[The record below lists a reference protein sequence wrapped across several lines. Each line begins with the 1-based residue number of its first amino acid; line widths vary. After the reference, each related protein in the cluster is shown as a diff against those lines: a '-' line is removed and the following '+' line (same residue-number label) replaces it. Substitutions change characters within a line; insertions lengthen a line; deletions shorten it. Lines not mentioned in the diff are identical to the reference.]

1 MSKFMPEWFIY
12 RKRKNHKFSFSC
24 ISYFNVM
31 FAENKEGRA
40 KKHRVSVKENF
51 FSFTE
56 IIIHYRSKDKTLCD

>member
-40 KKHRVSVKENF
+40 KKTLRLSEREF
-51 FSFTE
+51 FLF
-56 IIIHYRSKDKTLCD
+56 H